1 MGERD
6 PRDPLDED
14 AAWAEIVASYGE
26 EPAFPAPEDRP
37 SAPVSVRPEAGEPER
52 PMTDLDLEK
61 GLENWEKALGL
72 EKSPEPGSE
81 EKGQEQGPE
90 KTSSEATSS
99 EKKPEKGTDAERETA
114 AEGKQPGAADGP
126 GDVPPAGRSGDAS
139 GDRPGSFVVYAPG
152 VGPRDWS
159 AGASSD
165 DDFDED
171 DEGHFTPPEPPPLPQ
186 ADVTTKF
193 AWIAVLG
200 GPLLLILTMIL
211 QQPVTWWITTL
222 GIGGFLGGFATL
234 FARMKTDDE
243 DDDPRPGGGAVV

>member
-37 SAPVSVRPEAGEPER
+37 SAPMSGDADRPVTE
-52 PMTDLDLEK
+52 LDLEK
-61 GLENWEKALGL
+61 GLANWEKELGL
-72 EKSPEPGSE
+72 DKGPVEKPD
-81 EKGQEQGPE
+81 GPLGTE
-90 KTSSEATSS
+90 
-99 EKKPEKGTDAERETA
+99 PEKGSGAGLEAAAETRPGAEEAAGDAPPAERPENGA
-114 AEGKQPGAADGP
+114 GDRPGG
-126 GDVPPAGRSGDAS
+126 GS
-139 GDRPGSFVVYAPG
+139 GDRPGSFVVFAPG

-159 AGASSD
+159 AAEPSD
-165 DDFDED
+165 EDFDED

-193 AWIAVLG
+193 AWIALLG
-200 GPLLLILTMIL
+200 GPLLLILVMVF

-234 FARMKTDDE
+234 VARMKSDDDDE
-243 DDDPRPGGGAVV
+243 PRPGGGAVV

>member
-6 PRDPLDED
+6 SRDPLDED

-37 SAPVSVRPEAGEPER
+37 SAPVSVQPEAGEPER
-52 PMTDLDLEK
+52 PVTDLDLEK
-61 GLENWEKALGL
+61 GLANWEKELGL
-72 EKSPEPGSE
+72 EKKPADGADAAR
-81 EKGQEQGPE
+81 EK
-90 KTSSEATSS
+90 
-99 EKKPEKGTDAERETA
+99 A
-114 AEGKQPGAADGP
+114 AEAPQPGAAEEAA
-126 GDVPPAGRSGDAS
+126 GDAPPAERPASGPADRPGDAS
-139 GDRPGSFVVYAPG
+139 GDRPGSFIVYAPG

-159 AGASSD
+159 ADAPSD
-165 DDFDED
+165 EDFDED

-200 GPLLLILTMIL
+200 GPLLLILVMIF